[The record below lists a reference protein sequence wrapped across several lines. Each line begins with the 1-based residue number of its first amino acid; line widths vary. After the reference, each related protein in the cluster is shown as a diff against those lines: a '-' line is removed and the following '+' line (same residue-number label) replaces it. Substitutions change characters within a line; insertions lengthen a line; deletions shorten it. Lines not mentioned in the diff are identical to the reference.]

1 MRHYTRYL
9 HPLRN
14 GGAEGDIYL
23 FRGLTILEETHMTPQ
38 RSFSA
43 EGRAGQ
49 GESMDRREVR
59 YDCSRGVRVSCGPSM
74 QPISN

>member
-1 MRHYTRYL
+1 M
-9 HPLRN
+9 
-14 GGAEGDIYL
+14 A
-23 FRGLTILEETHMTPQ
+23 PQ

-49 GESMDRREVR
+49 GESMDRREVW
-59 YDCSRGVRVSCGPSM
+59 YDYSQGVRVSCGPSM